1 MLFSRFYE
9 AYRNSGPNLPKNDVI
24 IAVNWTGVYVV
35 DDQEQVLLELSFPE
49 ITTVSSQKCVRVQ
62 MIFFFLFSFYPFLS
76 DLFSTDLHFFYLII
90 PRFHQLI
97 FRTNKMFTQTFNL
110 STVRGEEFTFQS
122 PNAEDIRD
130 LVVYFL
136 EGLKKRSKYV
146 IALQDYKAP
155 GEGSSFLTFQKGD
168 LIILEE
174 ESTGETVLNS
184 GWCVGTCERT
194 GEKGDFPA
202 ETVYVLPSLTKPPN
216 DILVIRTHFL
226 QKRYYFYL
234 SAYCFLFLRIIF

>member
-1 MLFSRFYE
+1 
-9 AYRNSGPNLPKNDVI
+9 
-24 IAVNWTGVYVV
+24 
-35 DDQEQVLLELSFPE
+35 
-49 ITTVSSQKCVRVQ
+49 
-62 MIFFFLFSFYPFLS
+62 
-76 DLFSTDLHFFYLII
+76 
-90 PRFHQLI
+90 
-97 FRTNKMFTQTFNL
+97 MFTQTFSL

-155 GEGSSFLTFQKGD
+155 GEGTSFLTFQKGD
-168 LIILEE
+168 LIVLED

-216 DILVIRTHFL
+216 DILVRMNDFFYRVKIYYRKYNKICDIEEKADRDKKCLQIFL
-226 QKRYYFYL
+226 SSSSIIYYGAF
-234 SAYCFLFLRIIF
+234 

>member
-1 MLFSRFYE
+1 
-9 AYRNSGPNLPKNDVI
+9 
-24 IAVNWTGVYVV
+24 
-35 DDQEQVLLELSFPE
+35 
-49 ITTVSSQKCVRVQ
+49 
-62 MIFFFLFSFYPFLS
+62 
-76 DLFSTDLHFFYLII
+76 
-90 PRFHQLI
+90 
-97 FRTNKMFTQTFNL
+97 MFTQTFNL

-168 LIILEE
+168 LIILED

-184 GWCVGTCERT
+184 GWCIGTCERT

-216 DILVIRTHFL
+216 DILVRLTRVFSARPLYFSLYLFFL
-226 QKRYYFYL
+226 LYELNESR
-234 SAYCFLFLRIIF
+234 

>member
-1 MLFSRFYE
+1 M
-9 AYRNSGPNLPKNDVI
+9 
-24 IAVNWTGVYVV
+24 
-35 DDQEQVLLELSFPE
+35 
-49 ITTVSSQKCVRVQ
+49 
-62 MIFFFLFSFYPFLS
+62 
-76 DLFSTDLHFFYLII
+76 
-90 PRFHQLI
+90 
-97 FRTNKMFTQTFNL
+97 
-110 STVRGEEFTFQS
+110 
-122 PNAEDIRD
+122 
-130 LVVYFL
+130 

-216 DILVIRTHFL
+216 DILSLFSIEGTENGRKLYPQQVNGVESRDKPHTLLEYAIDHSERL
-226 QKRYYFYL
+226 QKEQCRKH
-234 SAYCFLFLRIIF
+234 